1 MAPTGRPVNLASW
14 DGTFY
19 ASIAE
24 FGYSGAHDHAQN
36 GTMGSLDNTLAFFP
50 GYPWL
55 VKLAAPLTGGH
66 YLAAAVVV
74 SLAGGVAFA
83 YGVRALALRL
93 TGSSR
98 AALIAVVLTAAMPMS
113 VTFVLAYPEAVFC

>member
-1 MAPTGRPVNLASW
+1 MVTLATALPRRLATSRTRAALLVPAAPALVWLAARAIGVLVWWGMAPTGRPVKPGSW

-55 VKLAAPLTGGH
+55 VKLAAPLTG
-66 YLAAAVVV
+66 
-74 SLAGGVAFA
+74 
-83 YGVRALALRL
+83 
-93 TGSSR
+93 
-98 AALIAVVLTAAMPMS
+98 
-113 VTFVLAYPEAVFC
+113 